1 MTEEQ
6 MKKYQDMAN
15 SGEIYDSV
23 DEDFI
28 AYQHVIVQR
37 INEYNC
43 TPDTEEGLKK
53 REEILRKAMG
63 TYGDNLYII
72 PPIYANCGLTNV
84 HVGKNVVINFNCT
97 FVDDGEIFIGDDC
110 MIGPGC
116 NIATSIHP
124 ISPRLRRHKL
134 QYNKPVHIGNN
145 VWFGAGVTVLPGI
158 TIGDNSIVGAGSVV
172 TKDVPANAIVAGNP
186 AKLIRMITEEDD
198 YIYEKDKKIPQEIL
212 DQYLNDSI

>member
-1 MTEEQ
+1 MTKEQ
-6 MKKYQDMAN
+6 MDAYKAMAN

-23 DEDFI
+23 DDDFI
-28 AYQHVIVQR
+28 AYQHIIVQR
-37 INEYNC
+37 INDFNN
-43 TPDTEEGLKK
+43 TSDTEEGLER
-53 REEILRKAMG
+53 REEILREAMG
-63 TYGDNLYII
+63 TYGENLYVI
-72 PPIYANCGLTNV
+72 PPIHANCGLTNV

-116 NIATSIHP
+116 NLATSVHP

-134 QYNKPVHIGNN
+134 QYNKPIHIGNN

-158 TIGDNSIVGAGSVV
+158 TVGDNAIVGAGSVV

-186 AKLIRMITEEDD
+186 ARLIRMITEEDD
-198 YIYEKDKKIPQEIL
+198 YTYEKGKRIPQDIL
-212 DQYLNDSI
+212 DKYLD

>member
-1 MTEEQ
+1 MTKEQ
-6 MKKYQDMAN
+6 MKAYQDLAN

-23 DEDFI
+23 DDDFI
-28 AYQHVIVQR
+28 AYQHIIVQR
-37 INEYNC
+37 INDFNN
-43 TPDTEEGLKK
+43 TPDTEDGLKR
-53 REEILRKAMG
+53 REEILREAMG
-63 TYGDNLYII
+63 TYGENLYII

-84 HVGKNVVINFNCT
+84 HVGKNVAINFNCT

-116 NIATSIHP
+116 NLATSVHP

-134 QYNKPVHIGNN
+134 QYNKPIHIGNN

-158 TIGDNSIVGAGSVV
+158 TVGDNAIVGAGSVV

-186 AKLIRMITEEDD
+186 ARLIRMITEEDD
-198 YIYEKDKKIPQEIL
+198 YTYEKGKKIPKEIL
-212 DQYLNDSI
+212 DKYLD

>member
-1 MTEEQ
+1 MTKEQ
-6 MKKYQDMAN
+6 MDAYKAMAN

-23 DEDFI
+23 DDDFI
-28 AYQHVIVQR
+28 AYQHIIVQR
-37 INEYNC
+37 INDFNN
-43 TPDTEEGLKK
+43 TPDTEEGLKR
-53 REEILRKAMG
+53 REEILREAMG
-63 TYGDNLYII
+63 TYGDNLYVI

-97 FVDDGEIFIGDDC
+97 FVDDGEIFIGNDC

-116 NIATSIHP
+116 NLATSIHP

-134 QYNKPVHIGNN
+134 QYNKPIHIGNN

-172 TKDVPANAIVAGNP
+172 TKDVPANVIVAGNP
-186 AKLIRMITEEDD
+186 ARLIRMITEEDD
-198 YIYEKDKKIPQEIL
+198 YTYEKGKKIPQDIL
-212 DQYLNDSI
+212 DKYLD

>member
-1 MTEEQ
+1 MQ
-6 MKKYQDMAN
+6 AYKAMAN
-15 SGEIYDSV
+15 SGEIYDSM
-23 DEDFI
+23 DDDFI
-28 AYQHVIVQR
+28 EYQHVIVQR
-37 INEYNC
+37 INDYNN
-43 TPDTEEGLKK
+43 TTDTAEGLKR
-53 REEILRKAMG
+53 REEILREAMG
-63 TYGDNLYII
+63 TYGEGLYII

-145 VWFGAGVTVLPGI
+145 VWLGSGATILPGI
-158 TIGDNSIVGAGSVV
+158 TIGDNAIVGAGSVV
-172 TKDVPANAIVAGNP
+172 TKDVAANSIVAGNP
-186 AKLIRMITEEDD
+186 AKLIRMITEDDD
-198 YIYEKDKKIPQEIL
+198 YTYEKGKKISQAIL
-212 DQYLNDSI
+212 DKYLR

>member
-1 MTEEQ
+1 MTKEKMQ
-6 MKKYQDMAN
+6 AYKDMAN
-15 SGEIYDSV
+15 SGEIYDSM
-23 DEDFI
+23 DDDFI
-28 AYQHVIVQR
+28 EYQHVIVQR
-37 INEYNC
+37 INDYNN
-43 TPDTEEGLKK
+43 TTDTAEGLKR
-53 REEILRKAMG
+53 REEILREAMG
-63 TYGDNLYII
+63 TYGEGLYII

-145 VWFGAGVTVLPGI
+145 VWLGSGATILPGI
-158 TIGDNSIVGAGSVV
+158 TIGDNAIVGAGSVV
-172 TKDVPANAIVAGNP
+172 TKDVAANSIVAGNP
-186 AKLIRMITEEDD
+186 AKLIRMITEDDD
-198 YIYEKDKKIPQEIL
+198 YTYEKGKKISQAIL
-212 DQYLNDSI
+212 DKYLR

>member
-1 MTEEQ
+1 MTKEQ
-6 MKKYQDMAN
+6 MKAYQDLAN

-23 DEDFI
+23 DDDFI
-28 AYQHVIVQR
+28 AYQHIIVQR
-37 INEYNC
+37 INDFNN
-43 TPDTEEGLKK
+43 TPDTEDGLKR
-53 REEILRKAMG
+53 REEILREAMG
-63 TYGDNLYII
+63 TYGENLYII

-116 NIATSIHP
+116 NLATSVHP

-134 QYNKPVHIGNN
+134 QYNKPIHIGNN

-158 TIGDNSIVGAGSVV
+158 TVGDNAIVGAGSVV
-172 TKDVPANAIVAGNP
+172 TKDIPANAIVAGNP
-186 AKLIRMITEEDD
+186 ARLIRMIFEEDD
-198 YIYEKDKKIPQEIL
+198 YTYEKGKKIPQEIL
-212 DQYLNDSI
+212 DKYLD

>member
-1 MTEEQ
+1 MTKEQ
-6 MKKYQDMAN
+6 MKAYQDLAN

-23 DEDFI
+23 DDDFI
-28 AYQHVIVQR
+28 AYQHIIVQR
-37 INEYNC
+37 INDFNN
-43 TPDTEEGLKK
+43 TPDTEDGLKR
-53 REEILRKAMG
+53 REEILREAMG
-63 TYGDNLYII
+63 TYGENLYII

-84 HVGKNVVINFNCT
+84 HVGKNVVINFNCA

-116 NIATSIHP
+116 NLATSVHP

-134 QYNKPVHIGNN
+134 QYNKPIHIGNN

-158 TIGDNSIVGAGSVV
+158 TVGDNAIVGAGSVV

-186 AKLIRMITEEDD
+186 ARLIRMITEEDD
-198 YIYEKDKKIPQEIL
+198 YTYEKGKKIPKEIL
-212 DQYLNDSI
+212 DKYLD